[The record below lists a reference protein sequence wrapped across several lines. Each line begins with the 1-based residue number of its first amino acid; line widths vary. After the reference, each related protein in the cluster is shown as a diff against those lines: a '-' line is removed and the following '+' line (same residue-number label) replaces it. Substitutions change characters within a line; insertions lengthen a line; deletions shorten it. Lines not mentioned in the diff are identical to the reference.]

1 MSSAM
6 RPRRWR
12 SLLEAGLRLGG
23 ALVQVLSAIVVAR
36 CVSAAMAGTY
46 FVGLTVATIVA
57 VVCRAGFDQ
66 ALTRVVAADYALGR
80 PRAAQATC
88 GDLMRVFLRRIAWVC
103 PVLIVAALA
112 ATWWPIPGVD
122 AQLARALLP
131 FLFAAPLF
139 GVAVL
144 SGVAL
149 QAAGRPLLSVSS
161 LFFIHNGFV
170 IGAALLPS
178 ALREAGAF
186 NLAFLIG
193 CAVAATI
200 GALALR
206 QTLRA
211 KVVASSHAATG
222 LEIADAARRQEV
234 RALARENAGTV
245 IGNLALV
252 WGPLSL
258 LGLLS
263 SPVEAARFGIAS
275 RCAQLVS
282 FALPALN
289 FVLAPRF
296 AALRAT
302 HQRTA
307 LRRIFVGSM
316 LLSLALSSVVALPMM
331 AMAAPIMAFFGPEY
345 AASAVV
351 LVLLALAQW
360 ANGASGAAIQFLAMT
375 GGEKP
380 LRRIFVLTASLALL
394 AGVGLVW
401 RAGALGAAVLAL
413 GSFLILNLLCTV
425 AAVRQLRRVE
435 AETATHAVADAPRE
449 RNGP

>member
-1 MSSAM
+1 MSQRIPS
-6 RPRRWR
+6 RRWR

-23 ALVQVLSAIVVAR
+23 ALAQVLSAVVVAR
-36 CVSAAMAGTY
+36 CVSASGAGLF
-46 FVGLTVATIVA
+46 FVGLTVATFVA
-57 VVCRAGFDQ
+57 VLCRAGFDQ
-66 ALTRVVAADYALGR
+66 ALTRVVATDFALRR

-88 GDLMRVFLRRIAWVC
+88 GDLIRLFLRRVFWVC
-103 PVLIVAALA
+103 PPLIVIAVVAMRSPVPGLDADLA
-112 ATWWPIPGVD
+112 G
-122 AQLARALLP
+122 ALLP
-131 FLFAAPLF
+131 FLVATPFFGIAA
-139 GVAVL
+139 L

-149 QAAGRPLLSVSS
+149 QAAGRPLLSVCS

-178 ALREAGAF
+178 AQREAGAF
-186 NLAFLIG
+186 SLAFLLG
-193 CAVAATI
+193 SVCAAAL
-200 GALALR
+200 GGLALHR
-206 QTLRA
+206 TLRSRVSA
-211 KVVASSHAATG
+211 VPGAEAEVPQT
-222 LEIADAARRQEV
+222 ARRQEV

-263 SPVEAARFGIAS
+263 SPVEAARFGVAS

-302 HQRTA
+302 QQRSA
-307 LRRIFVGSM
+307 LRRMFVGS
-316 LLSLALSSVVALPMM
+316 LVLSLGLSSVIALPMM
-331 AMAAPIMAFFGPEY
+331 ALAEPIMRFFGSEY
-345 AASAVV
+345 AASAIV

-380 LRRIFVLTASLALL
+380 LRRIFVLTAGVSML
-394 AGVGLVW
+394 AGVVLVW
-401 RAGALGAAVLAL
+401 LDGATGAATLAL
-413 GSFLILNLLCTV
+413 GSFLVLNLLCTV
-425 AAVRQLRRVE
+425 AAMRQLRNVE
-435 AETATHAVADAPRE
+435 AEAVTSEPVQADRE
-449 RNGP
+449 TGGR